1 MIAQNAELRVLESFR
16 ASESIRYCEIHS
28 TYVSVTLIF
37 SSFPHLCMKVPIQPP
52 CLGPRLKGTLWLRA
66 GFPGGSDGKESAC
79 SAGDLDSIPGLGRS
93 PREGNANPLQ
103 YSCLENSTD
112 RGALWTTVR
121 GVTKSRTQQSDFH
134 FRWLRAG
141 GAGRRSGLSLSS
153 DCVPSACPF
162 LHITPSEVDV
172 TFIRHVRDTEAKRG

>member
-1 MIAQNAELRVLESFR
+1 MVSSEISISHYHHRVMIAQNAELRVLESFR

-37 SSFPHLCMKVPIQPP
+37 SSFPHLCMKVPIQSP

-93 PREGNANPLQ
+93 LEKGMPTHFSILAWRIPRTEEPCGLQ
-103 YSCLENSTD
+103 S
-112 RGALWTTVR
+112 V
-121 GVTKSRTQQSDFH
+121 
-134 FRWLRAG
+134 
-141 GAGRRSGLSLSS
+141 GLQR
-153 DCVPSACPF
+153 VG
-162 LHITPSEVDV
+162 HNRV
-172 TFIRHVRDTEAKRG
+172 TFTFAGSGQAGLGGGVGFH

>member
-1 MIAQNAELRVLESFR
+1 MVSGEISISHYHHRVMIAQNAELRVLESFR

-121 GVTKSRTQQSDFH
+121 GVTKSRTRLSNFTQPPCGQSVKLIKHIPKQQI
-134 FRWLRAG
+134 
-141 GAGRRSGLSLSS
+141 
-153 DCVPSACPF
+153 PS
-162 LHITPSEVDV
+162 
-172 TFIRHVRDTEAKRG
+172 

>member
-1 MIAQNAELRVLESFR
+1 MVSGEISISHYHHRVMIAQNAELRVLESFR

-93 PREGNANPLQ
+93 PGEGNGNPL
-103 YSCLENSTD
+103 LENSMD
-112 RGALWTTVR
+112 GRVQRVAKSWT
-121 GVTKSRTQQSDFH
+121 
-134 FRWLRAG
+134 
-141 GAGRRSGLSLSS
+141 GLN
-153 DCVPSACPF
+153 D
-162 LHITPSEVDV
+162 
-172 TFIRHVRDTEAKRG
+172 